1 MAGPPRPRGE
11 AERLLSPHT
20 SAQAL
25 SRSLMSQPP
34 CAQQKPAELADP
46 AGHDRRGKS
55 SYSFST
61 TSRGVHRLTDTDV
74 FPFFSSG
81 MNASF
86 PVL

>member
-1 MAGPPRPRGE
+1 MAAPPRPRGE
-11 AERLLSPHT
+11 AGRLLSPHT

-25 SRSLMSQPP
+25 SRSLCHSLH
-34 CAQQKPAELADP
+34 AHNRSPAELAGP
-46 AGHDRRGKS
+46 AGHDRRSKS